1 MILLRI
7 LTLRNIC
14 MKYET
19 FEELYNDNRELIDL
33 EFKSRL
39 YDVLDKILAQID
51 TFQKKEHDEI
61 DGFQPYTMNQPHRDN
76 IEKLEKIYKPFY
88 NYIKTIALPYM
99 EKHNTIIQ
107 ELKHKFIDIVLPE
120 DEIMKERGKP
130 GWHEKMYRNRKKQMA
145 LAELLE
151 GFLIYAYKLGASNKD
166 TNCEI
171 EDHYDTDTFKH
182 HYLSKQEDG
191 TDKLEE
197 FDVTFAEE
205 RKHHV
210 INMRSYGKMSWGNL
224 VSSIYDMG
232 CKKALDNGIEYPEAA
247 EYGMKEAV
255 DFVKNV
261 FKDDREEL

>member
-1 MILLRI
+1 
-7 LTLRNIC
+7 

-19 FEELYNDNRELIDL
+19 FEELYNDNRDLIDL

-39 YDVLDKILAQID
+39 YDVLDKILAQVD
-51 TFQKKEHDEI
+51 TFQEKEHMEI

-99 EKHNTIIQ
+99 EKHDTIIQ

-130 GWHEKMYRNRKKQMA
+130 GWHEKMYRNRNKQMA

-166 TNCEI
+166 FDCEI
-171 EDHYDTDTFKH
+171 ENHYDTDTFKH
-182 HYLSKQEDG
+182 HYLSKQDDG

-205 RKHHV
+205 RKHHL

-224 VSSIYDMG
+224 VTSVYDMG
-232 CKKALDNGIEYPEAA
+232 CRRALEEGKTYPEAA
-247 EYGMKEAV
+247 DYGMKDAV
-255 DFVKNV
+255 DFVKKIYKIEDN
-261 FKDDREEL
+261 ENN